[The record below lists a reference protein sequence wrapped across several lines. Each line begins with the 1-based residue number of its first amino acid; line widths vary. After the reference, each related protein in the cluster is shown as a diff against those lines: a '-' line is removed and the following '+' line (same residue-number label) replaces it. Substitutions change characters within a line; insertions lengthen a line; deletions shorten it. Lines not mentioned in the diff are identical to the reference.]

1 MKNNIELFHGSVIVV
16 EKPQVL
22 ISGFYKDFGYGFYCT
37 NIEKQAKRWALS
49 KRPNH
54 IVNIYSYIENS
65 ELKILKYEKMTDEWL
80 DFVVYCRK
88 GM

>member
-1 MKNNIELFHGSVIVV
+1 MNKVVINRISDSRLSSQGY
-16 EKPQVL
+16 QVAP
-22 ISGFYKDFGYGFYCT
+22 IIGYGFSCT

-54 IVNIYSYIENS
+54 IVNIYSYIKNS
-65 ELKILKYEKMTDEWL
+65 ELKILKYEKMADEWL